1 MAIEDQFNP
10 EQLHWIHSM
19 IQGGERLDHQ
29 LNHRLDCHREW
40 NYEQQAQI
48 QALQEQVKELQAQ
61 VAQLMQ
67 ANQLKVYD
75 W

>member
-10 EQLHWIHSM
+10 EQLHWIHSL
-19 IQGGERLDHQ
+19 IQGVERLDHQ
-29 LNHRLDCHREW
+29 LNHRLDRHREW

-48 QALQEQVKELQAQ
+48 QALQEQVSQLKQADQ
-61 VAQLMQ
+61 P
-67 ANQLKVYD
+67 KVYD